1 MLLSPRYRGSVL
13 IIGCGDI
20 GLRAARLLM
29 PRFRVFALTR
39 GRTDALRQAGIV
51 PITGD
56 LDDPLSLA
64 RIAGI
69 ADALLHFAPPR
80 TAGRIDTRTRNLLAA
95 LSRSPIL
102 PRTFVYISTSGVYGD
117 RRGALTAETTPCK
130 PESPRAI
137 RRLDA
142 EQRLR
147 NWAARNDV
155 RLSILRAPGIY
166 ADDRLPTERLR
177 NGTPVLASEDDSYSN
192 HIHADD
198 LAGAAVRAL
207 RYGSSGRIYNVCDDS
222 RLKMGDY
229 FDLIADYTGLPRPP
243 RVAAQEAAKSVD
255 PLRYSFMRE
264 SRCLDNQRGKREL
277 RWQLQ
282 YPDVAMFLRRPSR

>member
-1 MLLSPRYRGSVL
+1 M

-20 GLRAARLLM
+20 GLRAAKLLL
-29 PRFRVFALTR
+29 PQYRVFALTR
-39 GRTDALRQAGIV
+39 SRRDALRQLGIIPLAGN
-51 PITGD
+51 
-56 LDDPLSLA
+56 LDDRHSLG

-80 TAGRIDTRTRNLLAA
+80 TAGRIDARTRNLLAA

-102 PRTFVYISTSGVYGD
+102 PRVLIYISTTGVYGD

-142 EQRLR
+142 ETRLR
-147 NWAARNDV
+147 AWAARNEV

-177 NGTPVLASEDDSYSN
+177 SGTPVLTNADDSYSN

-198 LAGAAVRAL
+198 LARAALAAL
-207 RYGSSGRIYNVCDDS
+207 RHGRSGRIYNVCDDS

-229 FDLIADYTGLPRPP
+229 FDLVAEHAGLPRPP
-243 RVAAQEAAKSVD
+243 RISVQEAASSVD
-255 PLRYSFMRE
+255 ATRFSFMRE
-264 SRCLDNQRGKREL
+264 SRCLDNRRCKREL
-277 RWQLQ
+277 RWHLQ
-282 YPDVAMFLRRPSR
+282 FPDVARFLRRE